1 MSLTSDQTKV
11 YFHDR
16 ARQFDA
22 LYNEERNF
30 DFYFN
35 RIFRRALYDRVR
47 LTVEAL
53 EGMRDFSVLDI
64 GSGSGR
70 NSVIFAKSG
79 ARRVLGV
86 DFAEN
91 MVSLAR
97 EHSILRGEQEK
108 CQFVK
113 ADAMEYPF
121 TEKFDAVVAL
131 GVLDY
136 VAEPVEFL
144 RRMAS
149 LADQKVIASFPRPS
163 LLRAPLR
170 KIRYAM
176 RDCPVFFYS
185 RKRLRKICQAAGLTD
200 YQLINVASSGYIL
213 VASVD

>member
-16 ARQFDA
+16 ARQFDS

-30 DFYFN
+30 DYYFN

-47 LTVEAL
+47 FTVEAF
-53 EGMRDFSVLDI
+53 EGMHDFSVLDI

-97 EHSILRGEQEK
+97 DHSILQGEQKK
-108 CQFVK
+108 CEFVK
-113 ADAMEYPF
+113 ANAMEYPF
-121 TEKFDAVVAL
+121 TEKFDAVAAL

-149 LADQKVIASFPRPS
+149 LADKKVIASFPSPS
-163 LLRAPLR
+163 LIRAPLR
-170 KIRYAM
+170 KLRYSM

-185 RKRLRKICQAAGLTD
+185 RKRLQEICKAAGLTD
-200 YQLINVASSGYIL
+200 YKLIGLAHSGYLL
-213 VASVD
+213 VASVN